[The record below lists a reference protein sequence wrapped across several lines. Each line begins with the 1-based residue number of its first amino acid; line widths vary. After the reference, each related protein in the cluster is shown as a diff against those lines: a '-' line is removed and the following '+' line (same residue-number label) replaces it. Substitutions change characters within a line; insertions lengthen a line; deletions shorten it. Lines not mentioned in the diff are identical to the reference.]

1 MMNKLKNVFGLFLVL
16 FLTLILFSC
25 AKHTKPT
32 PEINYHDDNLLNGLR
47 IVNHGNSDFPDPF
60 DKVKY
65 FIDGRKIASHIS
77 DKNFEKLIELP
88 PGEHHLTVDNGK
100 NYICKYSFKIDR
112 GQIGIF
118 NNYNYYTYVMY
129 LAQKEEANKAERDM
143 PDLGSWGFQNANA
156 QVMEKKLG
164 EAGCYNV
171 DNIFGKAICREYHDN
186 LCR

>member
-1 MMNKLKNVFGLFLVL
+1 MNKLKNVFGLFFVL

-47 IVNHGNSDFPDPF
+47 IINYGNSDFPDLF
-60 DKVKY
+60 DNVKY
-65 FIDGRKIASHIS
+65 FIDGRKAASHKS
-77 DKNFEKLIELP
+77 DKKFEKLILLP
-88 PGEHHLTVDNGK
+88 PGEHHLTVENGK
-100 NYICKYSFKIDR
+100 HYNCKYSFKIDK

-129 LAQKEEANKAERDM
+129 LAYKEEANKAQRDM
-143 PDLGSWGFQNANA
+143 ADMSSWGFQNVNA
-156 QVMEKKLG
+156 QVMEKKVG
-164 EAGCYNV
+164 EAGCYDINNV
-171 DNIFGKAICREYHDN
+171 FGKAICREYHDN